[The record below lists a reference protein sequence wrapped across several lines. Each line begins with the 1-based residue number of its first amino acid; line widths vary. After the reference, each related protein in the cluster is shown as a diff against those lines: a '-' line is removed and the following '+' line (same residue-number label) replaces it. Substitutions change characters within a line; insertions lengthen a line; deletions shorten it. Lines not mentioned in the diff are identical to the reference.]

1 MFIEPRNRF
10 QGINFV
16 SLCGL
21 AGWYDDSIP
30 PLFLASIDSLRI
42 PARVTICIPEK
53 LILIKTIIVYSL
65 CTSVRGASL
74 TFKQQGYL
82 HQGLLPL

>member
-1 MFIEPRNRF
+1 VPSPIDFLKIPALEGR
-10 QGINFV
+10 
-16 SLCGL
+16 
-21 AGWYDDSIP
+21 YDDSIP
-30 PLFLASIDSLRI
+30 PLFLASIDSLKI
-42 PARVTICIPEK
+42 PSWVTICIFEE
-53 LILIKTIIVYSL
+53 INLIKTTIVYSL

>member
-1 MFIEPRNRF
+1 
-10 QGINFV
+10 
-16 SLCGL
+16 
-21 AGWYDDSIP
+21 
-30 PLFLASIDSLRI
+30 
-42 PARVTICIPEK
+42 
-53 LILIKTIIVYSL
+53 LIKTTIVYSL